1 MFCPQNNSYL
11 QREIPM
17 DPRLINKAV
26 RRAMRKP
33 IIAPDDEVPS
43 QAQRL
48 ESMQPSLFAPGVD
61 ITQAHLG
68 YGRPGLRIVAR
79 ELVSDDPL
87 IQSQAVHTVLDK
99 VQQADSALYLIDLNV
114 IYNVV
119 NLVTHSDALIREK
132 SILILTHLSNYY
144 QGKQRIMKRPVIIDH
159 FINIFWNDCKEIRYV
174 AALCLKTLARDR
186 CTCEKILK
194 NDRIIETL
202 LQVVRKDHTSTVV
215 YMLNVLRKLMDYD
228 QERPLKANAFQIMW
242 HFMKYH
248 DNRIIV
254 AAMECMTQLCK
265 HRVGKKL
272 ADQHDMLKEMRLYL
286 LASDVEVMI
295 SAAGLLHYLTLTD
308 MSKWRCKQF
317 QWDMIQRLVTLAVAS
332 NLPSLQLRCI
342 QVLINLCDCNDI
354 REHIRFIWKEKIQG
368 IKVKTH
374 ESWNGYTEFS
384 SFGYKTG
391 FNNNS
396 MSIEGVET
404 IRTDY
409 GEHNPMTD
417 TSFLRRIREAKMRL
431 LKVIDTYPYI

>member
-1 MFCPQNNSYL
+1 
-11 QREIPM
+11 
-17 DPRLINKAV
+17 
-26 RRAMRKP
+26 
-33 IIAPDDEVPS
+33 
-43 QAQRL
+43 
-48 ESMQPSLFAPGVD
+48 
-61 ITQAHLG
+61 
-68 YGRPGLRIVAR
+68 
-79 ELVSDDPL
+79 
-87 IQSQAVHTVLDK
+87 
-99 VQQADSALYLIDLNV
+99 
-114 IYNVV
+114 
-119 NLVTHSDALIREK
+119 
-132 SILILTHLSNYY
+132 
-144 QGKQRIMKRPVIIDH
+144 MKRPVIIDH

-384 SFGYKTG
+384 TFGYKTG

-409 GEHNPMTD
+409 GEHNLMTD